1 MKKLVQKDKITR
13 YYYLNR
19 YEKKHIIFKLIFKNF
34 NFFILLRW
42 LSTFLAFLTKNNSKT
57 VMLNRCLL
65 TYNKKRFNK
74 LSVFSRHIFL
84 KLIKKGLV
92 LGTFKK

>member
-13 YYYLNR
+13 YYYLNC

-42 LSTFLAFLTKNNSKT
+42 LTVFLAFLTQNNSKT
-57 VMLNRCLL
+57 IMLNRCLL

-74 LSVFSRHIFL
+74 LSIFSRHIFL

-92 LGTFKK
+92 LDTYKK